1 MGHDRLP
8 ASAGPRRGIVG
19 IVRLDFRV
27 LGSRS
32 LKEKRSTVRSFVER
46 ARNRFPVSIAE
57 TGYQEDH
64 RMASV
69 TAAVVSATRD
79 GAEQVLRSLAEHL
92 EMNYPVEVL
101 HAELEAVEEG
111 G

>member
-1 MGHDRLP
+1 MRRPDRSLFP
-8 ASAGPRRGIVG
+8 PRGTVG
-19 IVRLDFRV
+19 IARIDFRV

-64 RMASV
+64 ALASV
-69 TAAVVSATRD
+69 TAAVVSATPA
-79 GAEQVLRSLAEHL
+79 GADQVLRSLVEHL
-92 EMNYPVEVL
+92 EMSYPVEVL
-101 HAELEAVEEG
+101 HAELETPEG
-111 G
+111 E